1 MSNSNL
7 EKNKKSAIKK
17 YAFFS
22 ILSFVLLFV
31 LLAFFSAIMVA
42 LDIDKGFIPFLTA
55 FSLAFSTL
63 IGAYFLGKI
72 FTSKALIV
80 GSVNGVIIY
89 LFVSL
94 VSAILSDGKISLA
107 SLFNLLII
115 FLSSVIGAVLGVN
128 SANKRKIK

>member
-42 LDIDKGFIPFLTA
+42 LDIDNGFIPFLTA
-55 FSLAFSTL
+55 FSLAISTL

-80 GSVNGVIIY
+80 GSVNGFIIY

>member
-63 IGAYFLGKI
+63 MGAYFLGKI

-80 GSVNGVIIY
+80 GSVNGFIIY
-89 LFVSL
+89 LLVSL

>member
-80 GSVNGVIIY
+80 GSVYGFIIY